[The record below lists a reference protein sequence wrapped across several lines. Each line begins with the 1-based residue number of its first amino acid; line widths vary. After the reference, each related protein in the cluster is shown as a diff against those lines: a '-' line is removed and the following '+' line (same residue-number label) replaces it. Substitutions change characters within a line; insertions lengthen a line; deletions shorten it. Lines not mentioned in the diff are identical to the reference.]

1 MKIKDEKLYYVGGIV
16 RDEMLGVPSFDTD
29 YCYEG
34 DAIEFSKKFNVIKT
48 NPDFGTVR
56 ILDSGKE
63 IDIASTRTESYP
75 KNGHLPCVS
84 SLGCNLVEDLK
95 RRDFTINAM
104 AKNTLTNEIID
115 YFDGRDDIKH
125 KKIRILHEKSFIEDP
140 TRIVRG
146 LKFSVR
152 FGFELEPYT
161 KKIQEV
167 YLNNINY
174 DMSYHRLKKELMETF
189 NLNKNK
195 AFEEFVEQGI
205 YKLLGPNQTEP
216 KVSCDIETI
225 VCKYSP
231 KHVWLVYVGLFNLSN
246 FELNGEE
253 KEIIEKF
260 NNIKETIP
268 KDDYSIY
275 KLFNKVPLESILLY
289 MVSVDFDTAQRYL
302 DTLSEI
308 IIETNGEDL
317 KSLGI
322 KQGPIYSDIF
332 EYLLKEKI
340 KNPNL
345 LKINELDLV
354 QKFINTSFK

>member
-34 DAIEFSKKFNVIKT
+34 DAIEFSQKFNVIKT
-48 NPDFGTVR
+48 NPDFGTIR
-56 ILDSGKE
+56 ILDNGEE
-63 IDIASTRTESYP
+63 IDIASTRTEVYP
-75 KNGHLPCVS
+75 KNGHLPS
-84 SLGCNLVEDLK
+84 ITSLGCSLLEDLK

-104 AKNTLTNEIID
+104 AKNTLSGEVMD
-115 YFDGRDDIKH
+115 YFGGFEDLKN
-125 KKIRILHEKSFIEDP
+125 KKIRVLHDKSFIEDP

-152 FGFELEPYT
+152 FGFELESYT
-161 KKIQEV
+161 KKLQEV

-174 DMSYHRLKKELMETF
+174 DMSYHRIKKELMETF

-205 YKLLGPNQTEP
+205 YKLLGPNQIAP
-216 KVSCDIETI
+216 KVLCDIETI
-225 VCKYSP
+225 VNKYSP
-231 KHVWLVYVGLFNLSN
+231 KHIWLVYVGLFNLSN

-260 NNIKETIP
+260 NIIKVAIP
-268 KDDYSIY
+268 KEDYLIY

-289 MVSVDFDTAQRYL
+289 MISVDLDTAQRYL
-302 DTLSEI
+302 DILSEI
-308 IIETNGEDL
+308 KIETNGEDL

-340 KNPNL
+340 KNRNL
-345 LKINELDLV
+345 LKIDELDLV